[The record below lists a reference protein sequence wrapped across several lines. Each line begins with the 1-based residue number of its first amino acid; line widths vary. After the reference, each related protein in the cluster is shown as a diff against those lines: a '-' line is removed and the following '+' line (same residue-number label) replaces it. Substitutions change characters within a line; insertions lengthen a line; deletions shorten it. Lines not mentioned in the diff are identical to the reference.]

1 MADNTPSAATKGN
14 GANPVKPTGKVA
26 GSQRTI
32 SNPEDVAKLVM
43 MQIDAINTRKDDLT
57 VALKGLTDTT
67 RQLVRAYAQQASVIQ
82 GMTKKIKELEEKAGA
97 KK

>member
-1 MADNTPSAATKGN
+1 MTDNASTATSKGN
-14 GANPVKPTGKVA
+14 GATQAKTAPQSAGNP
-26 GSQRTI
+26 RTI
-32 SNPEDVAKLVM
+32 SNPEDIAKLVM

-67 RQLVRAYAQQASVIQ
+67 RQLVRAYAQQAGVIHAMQ
-82 GMTKKIKELEEKAGA
+82 KKIKELEEKA

>member
-1 MADNTPSAATKGN
+1 MTDNASATTAKGN
-14 GANPVKPTGKVA
+14 GATQTKTPSPAAGNP
-26 GSQRTI
+26 RTI
-32 SNPEDVAKLVM
+32 SNPEDIAKLVM

-82 GMTKKIKELEEKAGA
+82 GMAKKIQELEGKVEV

>member
-1 MADNTPSAATKGN
+1 MSDNATTTAKGN
-14 GANPVKPTGKVA
+14 GATQAKTVPQGAGNP
-26 GSQRTI
+26 RTI
-32 SNPEDVAKLVM
+32 SNPEDIAKLVM

-67 RQLVRAYAQQASVIQ
+67 RQLVRAYAQQAGVIQ
-82 GMTKKIKELEEKAGA
+82 GMAKKIKELEGKVDA

>member
-1 MADNTPSAATKGN
+1 MTDNATTTAKGN
-14 GANPVKPTGKVA
+14 GATQAKAAGNP
-26 GSQRTI
+26 RTI
-32 SNPEDVAKLVM
+32 SNPEDIAKLVM

-67 RQLVRAYAQQASVIQ
+67 RQLVRAYAQQAGVIQ
-82 GMTKKIKELEEKAGA
+82 GMAKKLKELEGNADL

>member
-1 MADNTPSAATKGN
+1 MTDNATTPTKGN
-14 GANPVKPTGKVA
+14 GATQAKTAAKAA
-26 GSQRTI
+26 GNQRVI
-32 SNPEDVAKLVM
+32 SNPEDIAKLVM

-67 RQLVRAYAQQASVIQ
+67 RQLVRAYARQASVIQ
-82 GMTKKIKELEEKAGA
+82 GMAKKIKELEEKSNA

>member
-1 MADNTPSAATKGN
+1 MTDNTSTAATKSN
-14 GANPVKPTGKVA
+14 GANPAKTA
-26 GSQRTI
+26 GNQRTI
-32 SNPEDVAKLVM
+32 SNPEDIAKLVM

-82 GMTKKIKELEEKAGA
+82 GMAKKIQELEGKVDA